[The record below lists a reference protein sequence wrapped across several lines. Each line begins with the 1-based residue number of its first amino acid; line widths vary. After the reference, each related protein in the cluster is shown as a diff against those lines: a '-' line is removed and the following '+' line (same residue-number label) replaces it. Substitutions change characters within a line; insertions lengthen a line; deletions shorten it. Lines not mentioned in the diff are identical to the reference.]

1 MTHRAATGNARARTE
16 VSSDPLSDATTSPT
30 FRSVAVTTTTPVSGR
45 RTITPAHILASILAV
60 TAACT
65 AGSDVEGTR
74 LPNSSGKDDSVAIRL
89 KLTDSAPVA
98 SFIIGCDQAVGCAGS
113 VNVRMKTPDPC
124 ALFPNDARCGIAR
137 TQPMA
142 RDVLSATIIS
152 TTEGS
157 RTIPLRI
164 ESGDGMEFTRSIA
177 AAFTANAEE
186 DVEITLEKTA
196 GTPDLTIEVQ
206 AVWQPKENPNAE
218 IDALTTFLR
227 GIPGMEVAQE
237 TGTASAGYRAF
248 YLRYEQPI
256 DHDNPT
262 LGTFKQAIVLHHRV
276 KTAPMVLYT
285 SGYSLFSL
293 DELSELGTGMQANQI
308 STEQRWFGES
318 KPANATPEQW
328 QYVNIQQAAKDH
340 HRIVQA
346 LKPFYSGK
354 WLSTGHSKGGMT
366 SIFHRRFFPD
376 DVDVTVPYVA
386 PISFAV
392 GDPRYV
398 PFLDQIGEEQCR
410 KAIRAVQKNALEKFD
425 ELVPMA
431 RANFDMNAKFDRSG
445 GFESSFEKSILSIE
459 WGFWQYQ
466 TAADCAPFLSAATDT
481 ASVYS
486 LVSQYGGVGVTDDQL
501 MEGTFVPYYYQA
513 ITQLGLQAFS
523 TTDFGTLVKHED
535 KMFDYHPD
543 GTMPSHERMSM
554 DDVQAWVK
562 SDAHQMLFIYGGS
575 DPWTGGAYEIGT
587 QADVVKL
594 TAPAMSHM
602 AEIKSLT
609 PADKELALAKLEAW
623 MGVKPTLAPTP
634 TPGAP
639 MPRIP

>member
-1 MTHRAATGNARARTE
+1 M
-16 VSSDPLSDATTSPT
+16 SDATSSSPP
-30 FRSVAVTTTTPVSGR
+30 RSYGVTTTTTSGAPR

-60 TAACT
+60 TTACT
-65 AGSDVEGTR
+65 AGSGADGTR
-74 LPNSSGKDDSVAIRL
+74 LTNSSGKDDSVAIRL

-98 SFIIGCDQAVGCAGS
+98 SFIIGCDQAVGCAGN

-124 ALFPNDARCGIAR
+124 ALFPNEARCGIAR
-137 TQPMA
+137 TQPMS
-142 RDVLSATIIS
+142 RDVLSATIVS
-152 TTEGS
+152 TTEGE

-177 AAFTANAEE
+177 AAFTANADE

-196 GTPDLTIEVQ
+196 GTPDLTIEVK
-206 AVWQPKENPNAE
+206 AEWQPKENPNAE
-218 IDALTTFLR
+218 IEALTTFLR

-237 TGTASAGYRAF
+237 TGTASPGYRAF

-256 DHDNPT
+256 DHNNPA

-293 DELSELGTGMQANQI
+293 DEMSELGAGMQANQI

-376 DVDVTVPYVA
+376 DVDVTGPYVA

-410 KAIRAVQKNALEKFD
+410 KAIRTVQKNALEKFD

-431 RANFDMNAKFDRSG
+431 RANFDMNATFERSG
-445 GFESSFEKSILSIE
+445 GFESSLEKSILAVE

-466 TAADCAPFLSAATDT
+466 TAGDCAPFLSAGTD
-481 ASVYS
+481 ASSVYNI
-486 LVSQYGGVGVTDDQL
+486 VSQYGGVGISDDQL
-501 MEGTFVPYYYQA
+501 MEGTFLPYYYQA
-513 ITQLGLQAFS
+513 ITQLGLQSFS
-523 TTDFGTLVKHED
+523 TTDFGALVKYED
-535 KMFDYHPD
+535 KDLDYHPD
-543 GTMPSHERMSM
+543 GTMPAYERMSM

-587 QADVVKL
+587 QSDVVKL

-609 PADKELALAKLEAW
+609 AADKELALAKIESW